1 MHNVHECTYPQF
13 KYHLSM
19 KVEPLEISYYMVQTL
34 CTAVHFLCM
43 HNGAPVEHNSIV
55 LGLYQTADFC

>member
-1 MHNVHECTYPQF
+1 
-13 KYHLSM
+13 M
-19 KVEPLEISYYMVQTL
+19 KAEPLEISYYMVQTL